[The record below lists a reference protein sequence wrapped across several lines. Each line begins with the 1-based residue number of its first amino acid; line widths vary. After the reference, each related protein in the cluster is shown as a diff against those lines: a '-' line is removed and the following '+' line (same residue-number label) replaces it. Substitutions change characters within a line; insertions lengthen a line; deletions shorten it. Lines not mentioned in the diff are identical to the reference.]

1 MKRAATLGMVLFF
14 LFAVIASVQ
23 AGEVV
28 QAGDLSIDSAWAPAT
43 VGFIRAG
50 DAYMRIVNS
59 GTSADSL
66 VAAVTP
72 VARRTRIRQWFIDD
86 DGVTKIRTLD
96 GLRIGPGETVIL
108 RPKDLTVKLMGLFD
122 ALRAGQE
129 FPLTLR
135 FERAGEVPVTIA
147 VLAAEDAPA
156 AAR

>member
-1 MKRAATLGMVLFF
+1 MKRVVTLGMALYWFV
-14 LFAVIASVQ
+14 AVIASVQ

-28 QAGDLSIDSAWAPAT
+28 RAGDLSIDSAWAPVT
-43 VGFIRAG
+43 IGFIRAG
-50 DAYMRIVNS
+50 DAYMRIVNF
-59 GTSADSL
+59 GASADSL
-66 VAAVTP
+66 VAAETP
-72 VARRTRIRQWFIDD
+72 VARRTRIRQWFTDD
-86 DGVTKIRTLD
+86 DGLTLIRTLD

-129 FPLTLR
+129 FPLTLL

-156 AAR
+156 AAQ

>member
-1 MKRAATLGMVLFF
+1 MKRGATLGMALCLFV
-14 LFAVIASVQ
+14 AVSVSVH
-23 AGEVV
+23 AGEVA

-50 DAYMRIVNS
+50 DAYMRIVNL

-66 VAAVTP
+66 VAAETP

-96 GLRIGPGETVIL
+96 GLGIGPGETVIL
-108 RPKDLTVKLMGLFD
+108 RPKDITVKLMGLFD

-129 FPLTLR
+129 FPLTLQ
-135 FERAGEVPVTIA
+135 FERAGEVPVTVA

>member
-23 AGEVV
+23 ASEVV
-28 QAGDLSIDSAWAPAT
+28 RAGDLSIDSAWAPAT

-147 VLAAEDAPA
+147 VLAAGEAPVA
-156 AAR
+156 AQ

>member
-1 MKRAATLGMVLFF
+1 MTRVATLVMSLLW
-14 LFAVIASVQ
+14 LFALTATVQ

-43 VGFIRAG
+43 VGFLRAG

-59 GTSADSL
+59 GATADHL
-66 VAAVTP
+66 VAAETP
-72 VARRTRIRQWFIDD
+72 VARRTRIHQWFTDD
-86 DGVTKIRTLD
+86 DGLTKIRTLD

-108 RPKDLTVKLMGLFD
+108 QPKDLTVKLMGLGD

-147 VLAAEDAPA
+147 VLAAEEAPA
-156 AAR
+156 AAQ

>member
-1 MKRAATLGMVLFF
+1 MNRVATLGMTLLWLV
-14 LFAVIASVQ
+14 AVIASGR

-50 DAYMRIVNS
+50 DAYMRIVNL

-66 VAAVTP
+66 VAAETP
-72 VARRTRIRQWFIDD
+72 VARQTRIRQWFTDN
-86 DGVTKIRTLD
+86 DGLTKIRTLD

-129 FPLTLR
+129 FPPTLQ